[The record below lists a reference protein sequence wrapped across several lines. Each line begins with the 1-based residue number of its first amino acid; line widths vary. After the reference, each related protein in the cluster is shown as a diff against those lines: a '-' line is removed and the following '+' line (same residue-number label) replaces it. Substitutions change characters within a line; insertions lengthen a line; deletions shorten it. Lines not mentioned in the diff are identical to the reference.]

1 MVCRLSMWFSKAVE
15 KAISAC
21 RLISISVSHWTK
33 AMSENEVD
41 SQIEN
46 LRRRCE
52 SALQRRLDNPDCLSP
67 AALIRILS
75 PVIEKYLLAGLVLE
89 EVAKALQE
97 EGFSVTKGHL
107 VRHLGMIRAEK
118 GLPPIKPGKKPQ
130 NESEAGNAPPA
141 RVDGGQRDAKPSP
154 SPAPAPRPAPQ
165 PRPLP
170 GEKNEDRRPAW
181 ISEEMW
187 ALKPKIDKI
196 LSTFPTPDREYP
208 ELADAR
214 WWTDKSGKRWD
225 VRGKEKPDDEEDRR
239 QLDFAN
245 IRHGAR
251 WRGLMEKWG
260 LAEDIN
266 GILTPRYK
274 IADEYHKP
282 LIVDLDE
289 IIAKHLD

>member
-1 MVCRLSMWFSKAVE
+1 MS
-15 KAISAC
+15 AIDT
-21 RLISISVSHWTK
+21 SVTGT
-33 AMSENEVD
+33 EVD
-41 SQIEN
+41 NQIES
-46 LRRRCE
+46 LRRRCD
-52 SALQRRLDNPDCLSP
+52 SALQRRLSNPDCLSP

-75 PVIEKYLLAGLVLE
+75 PVIEKYLSAGLVLE

-107 VRHLGMIRAEK
+107 VRHLGTIRAEN
-118 GLPPIKPGKKPQ
+118 GLPPIKRGKKAQDENDVGDAPAARGEGAQ
-130 NESEAGNAPPA
+130 RNVQASPAEAPA
-141 RVDGGQRDAKPSP
+141 MATSTASP
-154 SPAPAPRPAPQ
+154 SPAPSVQPPAPRPAPASQ
-165 PRPLP
+165 PRPLS
-170 GEKNEDRRPAW
+170 GEKRDDQRPRGM
-181 ISEEMW
+181 SEEMW
-187 ALKPKIDKI
+187 DMKPKIDKI

-214 WWTDKSGKRWD
+214 WWTDKNGKKWD
-225 VRGKEKPDDEEDRR
+225 VRGEEKPESEEERH

-260 LAEDIN
+260 LAEDIQ
-266 GILTPRYK
+266 GFLTPRYK
-274 IADEYHKP
+274 IADEYQKP

>member
-1 MVCRLSMWFSKAVE
+1 MST
-15 KAISAC
+15 IDT
-21 RLISISVSHWTK
+21 SVT
-33 AMSENEVD
+33 ETEVD
-41 SQIEN
+41 SQIES
-46 LRRRCE
+46 LRRRCD
-52 SALQRRLDNPDCLSP
+52 SALQRRLSNPDCLSP

-75 PVIEKYLLAGLVLE
+75 PVIEKYLSAGLVLE

-107 VRHLGMIRAEK
+107 VRHLGTIRAEN
-118 GLPPIKPGKKPQ
+118 GLPPIKRGKKAQ
-130 NESEAGNAPPA
+130 QENEMGDAPSA
-141 RVDGGQRDAKPSP
+141 RGEEGQRNAQTLPAEAPAMATTQAAPSP
-154 SPAPAPRPAPQ
+154 PPSVQPSAPRQAPATQ

-170 GEKNEDRRPAW
+170 GEKRDDQRPGG
-181 ISEEMW
+181 ISDELW

-196 LSTFPTPDREYP
+196 LKNFPTPDREYP

-214 WWTDKSGKRWD
+214 WWTDKNGKRWD
-225 VRGKEKPDDEEDRR
+225 VRGEEKPDNEHDRK

-251 WRGLMEKWG
+251 WRALMEKWG

-266 GILTPRYK
+266 GYLTPRYK
-274 IADEYHKP
+274 IAEEYHKP